1 MESDS
6 EDSSEFSGQW
16 TDRWSTGSEAVKC
29 ETLGTESEQPE
40 EVNMTLWILR
50 KIWLFVEF
58 DSVEEAHARYVEH
71 ARVTGFVVRKGD
83 SRKDNEGNVVR
94 KFFFCNREGLRDK
107 KHYERIDR
115 QRAHKP
121 ITRTNCNARFVVHLD
136 KGCGKW
142 KMKSFVADYNHELA
156 PADRTNIMAPH
167 RHMSEGDKAHVHSLH
182 EAGFQRTQI
191 MGFFAYLTGG
201 YRNLHFITKERS
213 ENCLLELV
221 ENLDHVVKDYR
232 NNEFMI
238 DFKYLYSEPG
248 MTTGL
253 ESIEKAVS
261 KVYTRE
267 IFFEVKKQIESV
279 AALIVL
285 HSESYGTIQKFM
297 LRKFRRP
304 RRVYTVLYDSSS
316 EIYECSHKLWNSLGV
331 PCSHIF
337 CVMKELEIEV
347 MSTRLVLHRW
357 CKDAKSLVLVGAVP
371 VADLEKAF
379 RVRYGSLWSACM
391 SMCFLAAQDGDTYEN
406 VLSEL
411 EKLTKEIE
419 ATGPRGGRNRF
430 GRAGDVHVDIL
441 DPTIVKSKGAPRGS
455 TNARMGRQCRRCHG
469 LEHDR
474 RNCTTRNEGL
484 DDEVSV

>member
-1 MESDS
+1 
-6 EDSSEFSGQW
+6 
-16 TDRWSTGSEAVKC
+16 
-29 ETLGTESEQPE
+29 
-40 EVNMTLWILR
+40 
-50 KIWLFVEF
+50 
-58 DSVEEAHARYVEH
+58 
-71 ARVTGFVVRKGD
+71 
-83 SRKDNEGNVVR
+83 
-94 KFFFCNREGLRDK
+94 
-107 KHYERIDR
+107 
-115 QRAHKP
+115 
-121 ITRTNCNARFVVHLD
+121 
-136 KGCGKW
+136 
-142 KMKSFVADYNHELA
+142 
-156 PADRTNIMAPH
+156 
-167 RHMSEGDKAHVHSLH
+167 
-182 EAGFQRTQI
+182 
-191 MGFFAYLTGG
+191 
-201 YRNLHFITKERS
+201 
-213 ENCLLELV
+213 
-221 ENLDHVVKDYR
+221 
-232 NNEFMI
+232 
-238 DFKYLYSEPG
+238 

-484 DDEVSV
+484 DDEGAGTINRQSQTFCKRVRRNYAFGDEMACGGQTCHELHKELHENNHRILPNLDPKKHCTIK